1 LTPSR
6 KHAAVLLA
14 ALASAAAAA
23 FSLHGQSQPSP
34 SRPAQAQKNLN
45 LVVLDPAHGGS
56 EPGATIADKVLEKD
70 VTLAVMAKL
79 RTALAAAGFT
89 VVSTREA
96 DNPDPI
102 ATDQR
107 AEIANR
113 THALACIVIHATA
126 TGSGVHVYTST
137 LPPSMT
143 DADPEAPSS
152 FVPIPWDAAQ
162 SGFVRQSLSLASS
175 LSSALGS
182 NHLPASVGQ
191 APLRPLD
198 NMMCPAV
205 AVEMAPLP
213 APGVGST
220 PASDAN
226 YQQQV
231 ATTLAATLRT
241 WRDSLQPA
249 AQAVPVAP
257 PSPQAKAIAVA
268 QKANATA
275 QKAIAAAEA
284 VSRAAAR
291 TPAPDSAPP
300 APKGTP

>member
-1 LTPSR
+1 M
-6 KHAAVLLA
+6 
-14 ALASAAAAA
+14 
-23 FSLHGQSQPSP
+23 
-34 SRPAQAQKNLN
+34 NLN

-56 EPGATIADKVLEKD
+56 ESGATIADKVLEKD

-79 RTALAAAGFT
+79 RTALASAGFT
-89 VVSTREA
+89 VISTREA

-162 SGFVRQSLSLASS
+162 SAFVRQSLSLASS
-175 LSSALGS
+175 LSAALGS

-231 ATTLAATLRT
+231 ATTLAAALHT
-241 WRDSLQPA
+241 WRDTLQPA
-249 AQAVPVAP
+249 AQAAP
-257 PSPQAKAIAVA
+257 TAPATPQAKAIAAA
-268 QKANATA
+268 Q
-275 QKAIAAAEA
+275 A
-284 VSRAAAR
+284 VSHAAAR
-291 TPAPDSAPP
+291 TPAPDSAPT